1 VNEKRV
7 QGDASETGVIRFVEG
22 LLTAQDTNLDQ
33 QRHSCPVFRY
43 IDGGAGGEVECAIS
57 FSSEIKFNLV
67 IRDME
72 AENEG
77 LWVIMK
83 GAPERILSRCSHV
96 LVNGAEMPFDHEQ

>member
-22 LLTAQDTNLDQ
+22 LFTAQDTNLDQ

-43 IDGGAGGEVECAIS
+43 IDGGAGGEVECAIP

-96 LVNGAEMPFDHEQ
+96 LVNGAELPFDHE